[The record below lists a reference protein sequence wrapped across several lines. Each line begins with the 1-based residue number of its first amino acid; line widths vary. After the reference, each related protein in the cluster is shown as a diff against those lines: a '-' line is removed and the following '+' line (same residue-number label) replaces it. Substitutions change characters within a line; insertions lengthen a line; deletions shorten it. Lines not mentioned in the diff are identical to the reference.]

1 MVSSAAV
8 GVDPRIKGTGS
19 IAAVNKLLK
28 QADWKFEDIK
38 LIEIN
43 EPFAAAYSE
52 VEREFGLNREIV
64 NVNEGAVVLGHLLGN
79 TSCMIV
85 VMLTK

>member
-1 MVSSAAV
+1 MGIGPISV
-8 GVDPRIKGTGS
+8 
-19 IAAVNKLLK
+19 VNKLLK
-28 QADWKFEDIK
+28 QADWKFKNIE

-43 EPFAAAYSE
+43 EPFAAAYLE

-64 NVNEGAVVLGHLLGN
+64 NVNGGAFVLGHLLNN

-85 VMLTK
+85 VRFTR